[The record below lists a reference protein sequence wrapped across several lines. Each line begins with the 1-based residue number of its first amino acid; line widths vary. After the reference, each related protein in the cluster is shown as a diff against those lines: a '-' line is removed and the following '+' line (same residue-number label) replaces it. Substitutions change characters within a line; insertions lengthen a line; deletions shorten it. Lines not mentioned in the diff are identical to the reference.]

1 MGELINGRR
10 PAEIKSG
17 LRNMLETCADISG
30 IKDTICQ
37 EMCCSYDDDNCCH
50 ETILMGAL
58 SLIERLESEHE
69 EFERIESE
77 RDAALAKQP
86 KWISVKER
94 LPESGVHV
102 FVLCEIRANGGI
114 VGRYVCDG
122 FHVEAW
128 KEKAGCY
135 SEDCAV
141 VYNDEDDEYYL
152 EEGWYEV
159 IKNWEEYN
167 SITIA
172 DFVTH
177 WMHLPQPPEEE

>member
-1 MGELINGRR
+1 MGVVINGRT
-10 PAEIKSG
+10 PEEIKHVAEWACFSCGG
-17 LRNMLETCADISG
+17 LECDEC
-30 IKDTICQ
+30 K
-37 EMCCSYDDDNCCH
+37 Y
-50 ETILMGAL
+50 
-58 SLIERLESEHE
+58 
-69 EFERIESE
+69 
-77 RDAALAKQP
+77 RDACTTENRDRAVPDAIALIQHLEAQQP

-102 FVLCEIRANGGI
+102 FVLCEIRANGGVI
-114 VGRYVCDG
+114 RRYVCDG

-128 KEKAGCY
+128 KEKAVRY
-135 SEDCAV
+135 SEDSAL

-159 IKNWEEYN
+159 IKNWEEYD

-177 WMHLPQPPEEE
+177 WMPLPEPPKEDAHE

>member
-1 MGELINGRR
+1 MTDR
-10 PAEIKSG
+10 AE
-17 LRNMLETCADISG
+17 
-30 IKDTICQ
+30 
-37 EMCCSYDDDNCCH
+37 
-50 ETILMGAL
+50 
-58 SLIERLESEHE
+58 IERLLNQTGRTLEEIKDKTLWCCSAMCCGECKYDADGNFCSSDIVLKDALALIEHL
-69 EFERIESE
+69 ESE
-77 RDAALAKQP
+77 RDAALAKVP
-86 KWISVKER
+86 RWISVKER
-94 LPESGVHV
+94 LPESSVHV
-102 FVLCEIRANGGI
+102 FALCEIRANGGVI
-114 VGRYVCDG
+114 GRYVCDG

-135 SEDCAV
+135 SGDCAL

-177 WMHLPQPPEEE
+177 WMPLPEPPKEGE